1 MNARQRHTGKCHT
14 ARPGPHR
21 QRGAALVVG
30 LVVLLMLTLLG
41 VSNMN
46 MTTVELKITSN
57 AQNRHHAFQGAAS
70 LIEQSLQAPPASDYA
85 VDFTDAVNAKAL
97 PEVEQHSVRSS
108 GVAQFSGS
116 GIGIECPG
124 GQGLRV
130 SCNFFEIRSSAT
142 HLPSGAIS
150 NQVQGLYRPGILIE

>member
-1 MNARQRHTGKCHT
+1 MKPCNHHS
-14 ARPGPHR
+14 ARPAAGR
-21 QRGAALVVG
+21 QRGAALVIG
-30 LVVLLMLTLLG
+30 LIVLLMLTLLG

-46 MTTVELKITSN
+46 MTSVELKITSN
-57 AQNRHHAFQGAAS
+57 VQNRHHAFQGAAS
-70 LIEQSLQAPPASDYA
+70 LIEQSLQAQPASEFA
-85 VDFTDAVNAKAL
+85 VDFTDAVTAKAL
-97 PEVEQHSVRSS
+97 PAVEQNSVRSS
-108 GVAQFSGS
+108 GETQFTGNGS
-116 GIGIECPG
+116 GIECPG